1 VPPTLHRVSAL
12 SQSWADTNEKTN
24 QTGVARRFSAIA
36 ALALSFIV
44 CTSSGCRSKAYR
56 DVYAQK
62 MASEIRVLEDQLY
75 EADYQNQILRDELM
89 RAQIK
94 ASQVV
99 VPDARPRRS
108 LFGRTLDESG
118 RLQDSRPSDSRDP
131 DSPAQRSPGPGSE
144 EPAPQPRALP
154 SEQSPLLDP
163 PDNAAPTLPAP
174 ALPAPALPARPLPN
188 NRLPSEMLVP
198 PQEATPP
205 GAADLLTPDVDLGV
219 PVPPPSPD
227 EAPDALPGQITL
239 PDSAR
244 ILGAGPPSEPV
255 AIRINRGLSGGHKS
269 DDAPEEE
276 GVLLVIEAI
285 DEKGSVVRLDQ
296 FDIDANL
303 SIVLVDPNRSGEEAQ
318 LGKWEFTPAEVR
330 GMIRST
336 PSVNGALAGKTA
348 SSNSSAGWS
357 ALQVV
362 IPWTDV
368 KPTTTTVMAQ
378 VRLGNDEVVMQAQG
392 EVPTNQP
399 SMAQWTPRAAVT
411 R

>member
-1 VPPTLHRVSAL
+1 M
-12 SQSWADTNEKTN
+12 SQSRADTNEKTN
-24 QTGVARRFSAIA
+24 QTGVARLFSAIA
-36 ALALSFIV
+36 ALALACIAF
-44 CTSSGCRSKAYR
+44 TSLGCRSKAYR

-75 EADYQNQILRDELM
+75 EADYQNQILRDELT

-99 VPDARPRRS
+99 IPDARPRRS

-118 RLQDSRPSDSRDP
+118 RLQDSPPSDSRVS
-131 DSPAQRSPGPGSE
+131 DSPAQRSQGPDSE
-144 EPAPQPRALP
+144 KSAPQPRALP
-154 SEQSPLLDP
+154 SETSPLLDP

-174 ALPAPALPARPLPN
+174 ALPAPALPAPALPARPLPS
-188 NRLPSEMLVP
+188 NRLPSELLVP

-205 GAADLLTPDVDLGV
+205 GAADLMTPDVDLGV

-362 IPWTDV
+362 IPWADV

>member
-1 VPPTLHRVSAL
+1 MPSQASPFNQRVSAL
-12 SQSWADTNEKTN
+12 SRSWECISEKRTCAGHDG
-24 QTGVARRFSAIA
+24 QWPVVA
-36 ALALSFIV
+36 ALIFLLLAGASG
-44 CTSSGCRSKAYR
+44 GCRSKAYR

-62 MASEIRVLEDQLY
+62 MAGEIRVLEDQLY

-94 ASQVV
+94 ASQVI

-108 LFGRTLDESG
+108 LFGRSLDESG
-118 RLQDSRPSDSRDP
+118 RLQDSRNRPSQSPSDKSLSD
-131 DSPAQRSPGPGSE
+131 E
-144 EPAPQPRALP
+144 
-154 SEQSPLLDP
+154 SPLLDP
-163 PDNAAPTLPAP
+163 PEISTPSTPTLPAP
-174 ALPAPALPARPLPN
+174 ALPARPQPN
-188 NRLPSEMLVP
+188 NRLPSELLVP

-205 GAADLLTPDVDLGV
+205 GADDLMTPDVDLGV

-227 EAPDALPGQITL
+227 AAPDALPGQIKL

-269 DDAPEEE
+269 DDAPQEE

-296 FDIDANL
+296 FEIDANL

-336 PSVNGALAGKTA
+336 PSVNGTFAGKTA

-362 IPWTDV
+362 IPWADV

-378 VRLGNDEVVMQAQG
+378 VRLGNDDVVMQAQG